1 MQPLVETKPPDLTAW
16 YRAELLVHEAAL
28 RAYLRRAFPIV
39 TDLDNVVQES
49 LVRVL
54 QAHQAGGVDNARG
67 YLFTTARHLAL
78 NLMRRRDIVH
88 MESMAEIEE
97 LPILHDAPS
106 ASEQLSLKFDL
117 EVLAEAIQSL
127 PARCREVL
135 TLRKIEGLSQR
146 EIAGRM
152 GISEHTVEAQ
162 VTAGMRRCAQFLRQ
176 RGLMPARKANP

>member
-1 MQPLVETKPPDLTAW
+1 MQTLAETQSSDLTAW
-16 YRAELLVHEAAL
+16 YRTALLVHEPAL

-67 YLFTTARHLAL
+67 YLFTTARHIAL
-78 NLMRRRDIVH
+78 NLMRRRDIVPI
-88 MESMAEIEE
+88 ESVAEIEE
-97 LPILHDAPS
+97 LGLMHEARSVSD
-106 ASEQLSLKFDL
+106 QVSLKFDL
-117 EVLAEAIQSL
+117 EVLAEAMRSL

-135 TLRKIEGLSQR
+135 MLRKIDGLSQR

-176 RGLMPARKANP
+176 RGLMPVRKERP